1 MPEPGFSWRDPRFTY
16 ADALTGARLLML
28 PYLLYGL
35 AVSLPGLA
43 VATLLAMIGTDL
55 VDGTIARRTGQ
66 RREFGAIFDSTVDF
80 LVIYSV
86 FTTLFIIGVLPW
98 WKWLVIFAMG
108 LLTAGTQILSV
119 VLAKGL
125 TFAPVRFG
133 KLVGQLQFVYLPFL
147 LVRAFWVKAGW
158 AQTVDDVLFGLLAVA
173 IVASTVDHAHILR
186 RLLGSPR
193 GASGTP

>member
-1 MPEPGFSWRDPRFTY
+1 MPEPGCSWRDPRFTY

-66 RREFGAIFDSTVDF
+66 RREVGAIFDSTVDF

-108 LLTAGTQILSV
+108 LLIAGTQILSV

-158 AQTVDDVLFGLLAVA
+158 AQTVDDVLFGLLVVA
-173 IVASTVDHAHILR
+173 IVASTVDHVHILR
-186 RLLGSPR
+186 RLMGSPR